1 MEDFKNVEIEYKS
14 LQNQLEKEKED
25 LNIIE
30 TKLKSFQKN
39 ISILKDD
46 ILNIP
51 DVPNGT
57 FNFLNQVFQNFIT
70 NIKKNLKEFGDII
83 ESSLEN
89 FFISLKYATENNL
102 NQFNE
107 IINNLYKEKEIFKNK
122 RDQYFNDIEKTK
134 NINND
139 KSIKKDENILNNAM
153 KENFEQLY
161 KYEFNKMKEI
171 IEQSNT
177 KYNKIYCEMDS
188 IKISLTLTIKDYLKK
203 FAKNIYNISESFNIL
218 SKDLNKNL
226 DLINPIKNK
235 DVSKN
240 INKFTLSE
248 TEFSF
253 ENIDKN
259 NNDNQNIDNIIK
271 KIDES
276 KGIFKFFRRRS
287 YTTNNIKINF
297 CEKGKDFVPI
307 IKEEKIQNEE
317 QNKDHKQFI
326 VDIIK
331 KIIGEQEI
339 KMIEF
344 TDLFNILTKDIN
356 KSNDKEKDN
365 TYFFLNK
372 IKNYNNNRVISF
384 KNKNNFIHLSNIM
397 NSLCLM
403 NRKNNNIFMLI
414 IEVSQKL
421 KYKNDYMYKI
431 IQRKNEFFSTK
442 TLWINLIDDD
452 LLKELNEYVENIF
465 SNSDEKS
472 IINKN
477 NKISEDEKFNIFEK
491 TGLNNKIINYK
502 KLDKSQKNELI
513 KFAKEKMC
521 IILSKTISSMCCF
534 LVPENI
540 INEIIIYYGAQFKF
554 EYDLKCYLKNIIIV
568 INGKIR
574 NQIKYCPK
582 KEEYLNNKIICISSI
597 SKFLPI
603 KDYLLLFKV
612 NKKIYPNLRKQ
623 IFINLLS
630 DKNLSIDSHLLLW
643 KEYLQI
649 EKIKKN
655 FKYKDI
661 KELIYISIDKGK
673 INEEIREE
681 SSIDTI
687 DKDLKRTAIVDKN
700 NFIILKSILVSFL
713 FLFPKIGYFQGMNF
727 VVSFLYQLLNYNE
740 EETFYFFCGLE
751 LNTKYHEIFEDD
763 FETLKT
769 YFKIFEKILNINRP
783 EIYYKFMDIYLTTD
797 SYMVPW
803 FITLFT
809 QNIKVFN
816 KNNIPKFVF
825 FIIERFIIE
834 GWSVIFN
841 CGFTLLE
848 YCYDKIMT
856 LDKDKLISY
865 VINILEDDRIL
876 KNENFEKL
884 KELYLKNSKFIN
896 EFFIEKL
903 IEINKF
909 EENNNYLNKTITT
922 INFNYD

>member
-1 MEDFKNVEIEYKS
+1 MEDVKKVEMEYKN
-14 LQNQLEKEKED
+14 LQNQIKKEKKN
-25 LNIIE
+25 LNMIE
-30 TKLKSFQKN
+30 NKLKSFHKN

-51 DVPNGT
+51 DLPNGT
-57 FNFLNQVFQNFIT
+57 FHFLNQILQNFIT
-70 NIKKNLKEFGDII
+70 NIKRNINEFNDII

-89 FFISLKYATENNL
+89 FFISLNYATENNL

-107 IINNLYKEKEIFKNK
+107 IINNLYKEKEILKNK
-122 RDQYFNDIEKTK
+122 RDQYFNHIEKIK
-134 NINND
+134 NNNNN
-139 KSIKKDENILNNAM
+139 KSIKNDENILNNAI
-153 KENFEQLY
+153 KENIELLY

-177 KYNKIYCEMDS
+177 KYNKIHSEMNS

-218 SKDLNKNL
+218 SKDLDKNL
-226 DLINPIKNK
+226 DLINPNINK
-235 DVSKN
+235 DTSKN
-240 INKFTLSE
+240 INKFILSE
-248 TEFSF
+248 NEFKF
-253 ENIDKN
+253 DNIDKN
-259 NNDNQNIDNIIK
+259 NVNQKIDNIIK
-271 KIDES
+271 KIDKS
-276 KGIFKFFRRRS
+276 KRRFKFFKKRNL
-287 YTTNNIKINF
+287 TTNNIKISHT
-297 CEKGKDFVPI
+297 EKENDSLPI
-307 IKEEKIQNEE
+307 IKEEN
-317 QNKDHKQFI
+317 KQFI

-331 KIIGEQEI
+331 KIIGEHEI
-339 KMIEF
+339 KNIEF
-344 TDLFNILTKDIN
+344 SDLLNILTKDIN
-356 KSNDKEKDN
+356 KSNDEEKDNN

-372 IKNYNNNRVISF
+372 IKNYNKNRVISF

-403 NRKNNNIFMLI
+403 NKKNNNLIMLI

-442 TLWINLIDDD
+442 TFWINLIDDD

-465 SNSDEKS
+465 YNLEEKS
-472 IINKN
+472 NTNKHNKN
-477 NKISEDEKFNIFEK
+477 YEDEKFNIFEK

-554 EYDLKCYLKNIIIV
+554 EYDLKCYLKNKIIV
-568 INGKIR
+568 NNTKIR
-574 NQIKYCPK
+574 NQIQYSPK

-597 SKFLPI
+597 SKFLPK
-603 KDYLLLFKV
+603 KDYLILLKL
-612 NKKIYPNLRKQ
+612 NKTIYPNLRKQ
-623 IFINLLS
+623 LFINLLS

-681 SSIDTI
+681 DSIDII
-687 DKDLKRTAIVDKN
+687 DKDLKRTPIVDKN

-713 FLFPKIGYFQGMNF
+713 FLFPKIGYYQGMNL
-727 VVSFLYQLLNYNE
+727 VVSFLYQLLNYDE

-783 EIYYKFMDIYLTTD
+783 EIYYKFMDVYLNTD
-797 SYMVPW
+797 SYTVPW

-816 KNNIPKFVF
+816 KNNISKFIF
-825 FIIERFIIE
+825 FIFEKYIIE
-834 GWSVIFN
+834 GWSVVFN
-841 CGFTLLE
+841 CGFTVLE
-848 YCYDKIMT
+848 YFYDEIMT
-856 LDKDKLISY
+856 LEKDDLVAF
-865 VINILEDDRIL
+865 VINIFEDDRIL
-876 KNENFEKL
+876 KNDNFEKL

-896 EFFIEKL
+896 EYFIEKL
-903 IEINKF
+903 IEITKF
-909 EENNNYLNKTITT
+909 EENNNYLNKTIST
-922 INFNYD
+922 ISFN